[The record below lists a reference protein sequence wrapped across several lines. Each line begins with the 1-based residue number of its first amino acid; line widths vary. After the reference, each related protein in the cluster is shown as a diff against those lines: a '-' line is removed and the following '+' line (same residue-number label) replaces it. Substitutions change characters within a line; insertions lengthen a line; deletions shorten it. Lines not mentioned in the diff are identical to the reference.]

1 MYKLIGLFMLVSYLG
16 IGCEC
21 PSTQL
26 NSTLL
31 QSYDIIFKGRVI
43 NIQSIPGA
51 YKEAEFEIES
61 LFKGASSKTI
71 KVLIDTTVN
80 CARPI
85 LRGQIWLI
93 YSCFK
98 QWQRPL
104 LDWCSRSRQW
114 FEFEKEDFY
123 TFTRGVSFEEEI
135 NYLKSRLGS
144 HPILSEPIDSAATN
158 RNILPKPYLLL
169 ILLGLSTLGLLVLN
183 YFLKR
188 MFK

>member
-1 MYKLIGLFMLVSYLG
+1 MLVSYLG

-71 KVLIDTTVN
+71 KVLIDTTRVKN
-80 CARPI
+80 HFAIP
-85 LRGQIWLI
+85 
-93 YSCFK
+93 
-98 QWQRPL
+98 
-104 LDWCSRSRQW
+104 
-114 FEFEKEDFY
+114 
-123 TFTRGVSFEEEI
+123 TF
-135 NYLKSRLGS
+135 
-144 HPILSEPIDSAATN
+144 
-158 RNILPKPYLLL
+158 
-169 ILLGLSTLGLLVLN
+169 
-183 YFLKR
+183 
-188 MFK
+188 